1 MTVHSVV
8 FSAVILRL
16 RVQERKAVDGYN
28 SRSFEVVIK
37 THIFDIR
44 EFPQSKDN
52 RMKGD

>member
-1 MTVHSVV
+1 MTVRSVV

-16 RVQERKAVDGYN
+16 RVHERKAVDGYN
-28 SRSFEVVIK
+28 ARSFEAVNK
-37 THIFDIR
+37 THIFDIG